1 MKIYQDEYYLD
12 NMILGMK
19 NFSSLHRYAVNG
31 KTSGN
36 LACIAEIKNALVV
49 MCSPRGCGFHYRY
62 HARARHSAFY
72 DLECLDLREKDIIF
86 GTEEKLCTLLRKL
99 DKEKQ
104 PEMIFILPSVISDII
119 NDDIDGI
126 VKNLQAEIKAVLI
139 PVKSQAFSHMD
150 KVNSR
155 KIISEKAK
163 QKINAKFSSTAVY
176 PGCGYVEVMDALV
189 NNVMEVQ
196 EVQPLSINL
205 ESFIWGYNGAG
216 KVQSMVEMFRRMGIK
231 VNAFLP
237 AADLNSIKHAP
248 AAQLNIV
255 RRKKWALTMQERFNT
270 PFIHIANMQDWH
282 GLDGIKDFYLTVAQ
296 KLGIQEQAES
306 VLQDDFLT
314 IQDRYLALRKQF
326 SRYKFCLITHGMAA
340 LVDAI
345 NCYQKDYG
353 LPLHKICILLSQD
366 YYKETGINEELL
378 NTFRNK
384 AMQTLAS
391 VNCEAEIVLQ
401 PDDKELEAAI
411 DACDFLICDK
421 NPYYMKFAKPILPDF
436 IDRSVWSYQDFVY
449 IMEEIANILKMHIQP
464 SGNLL
469 LRKVDYDLDYF
480 PMRQNDDVSLAARAM
495 FSKLWRQRK

>member
-1 MKIYQDEYYLD
+1 
-12 NMILGMK
+12 
-19 NFSSLHRYAVNG
+19 
-31 KTSGN
+31 
-36 LACIAEIKNALVV
+36 
-49 MCSPRGCGFHYRY
+49 
-62 HARARHSAFY
+62 
-72 DLECLDLREKDIIF
+72 
-86 GTEEKLCTLLRKL
+86 
-99 DKEKQ
+99 
-104 PEMIFILPSVISDII
+104 
-119 NDDIDGI
+119 
-126 VKNLQAEIKAVLI
+126 
-139 PVKSQAFSHMD
+139 
-150 KVNSR
+150 
-155 KIISEKAK
+155 
-163 QKINAKFSSTAVY
+163 
-176 PGCGYVEVMDALV
+176 MDALV

>member
-72 DLECLDLREKDIIF
+72 DLECLDMREKDIIF
-86 GTEEKLCTLLRKL
+86 GAEEKLCTLLRKL

-119 NDDIDGI
+119 NDDIEGI

-150 KVNSR
+150 KINSR

-231 VNAFLP
+231 VNTFLP

-306 VLQDDFLT
+306 VLQDDFLA
-314 IQDRYLALRKQF
+314 IQDRYLAFRKQF
-326 SRYKFCLITHGMAA
+326 SSYKFCLITHGMAA

-411 DACDFLICDK
+411 DALSLI
-421 NPYYMKFAKPILPDF
+421 
-436 IDRSVWSYQDFVY
+436 
-449 IMEEIANILKMHIQP
+449 HI
-464 SGNLL
+464 
-469 LRKVDYDLDYF
+469 
-480 PMRQNDDVSLAARAM
+480 
-495 FSKLWRQRK
+495 